1 MPTNSG
7 DNVIDFQYLEIYDVD
22 VTKNYSTVGIQS
34 PRNNDGLSIIFNN
47 NYAPGA
53 AELVNGR
60 AIRFTTENPDSY
72 VSPLK
77 VSNDNQIPKSFS
89 VVDVYPNPFNP
100 LVNFNLQVAESKS
113 YNLEVFDM
121 MGRLVKNIH
130 TGILVPGNYTFSWDG
145 RLNNSSQASSGTY
158 FLVVSN
164 DASSSVNKMLLL
176 K

>member
-1 MPTNSG
+1 M
-7 DNVIDFQYLEIYDVD
+7 
-22 VTKNYSTVGIQS
+22 
-34 PRNNDGLSIIFNN
+34 
-47 NYAPGA
+47 
-53 AELVNGR
+53 VNGR

-121 MGRLVKNIH
+121 MGRLIKNIH
-130 TGILVPGNYTFSWDG
+130 NGILVPGNYTFSWDG
-145 RLNNSSQASSGTY
+145 RLNNSSQASSGAY

>member
-1 MPTNSG
+1 
-7 DNVIDFQYLEIYDVD
+7 
-22 VTKNYSTVGIQS
+22 
-34 PRNNDGLSIIFNN
+34 
-47 NYAPGA
+47 
-53 AELVNGR
+53 
-60 AIRFTTENPDSY
+60 
-72 VSPLK
+72 
-77 VSNDNQIPKSFS
+77 
-89 VVDVYPNPFNP
+89 
-100 LVNFNLQVAESKS
+100 
-113 YNLEVFDM
+113 M

>member
-1 MPTNSG
+1 MVEHSFYNR
-7 DNVIDFQYLEIYDVD
+7 
-22 VTKNYSTVGIQS
+22 K
-34 PRNNDGLSIIFNN
+34 
-47 NYAPGA
+47 
-53 AELVNGR
+53 
-60 AIRFTTENPDSY
+60 PDSY

-77 VSNDNQIPKSFS
+77 VINENQIPKVFQF
-89 VVDVYPNPFNP
+89 VDVYPNPFNQ
-100 LVNFNLQVAESKS
+100 VNFNLQVAESKS

-130 TGILVPGNYTFSWDG
+130 TGILVPGNYTFSWNG